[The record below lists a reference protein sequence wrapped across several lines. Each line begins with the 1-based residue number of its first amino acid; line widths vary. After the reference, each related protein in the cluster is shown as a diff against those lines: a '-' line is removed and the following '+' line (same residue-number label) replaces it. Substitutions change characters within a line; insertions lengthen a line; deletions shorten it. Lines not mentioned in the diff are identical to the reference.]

1 MAVEHVTTNRI
12 LSPVRNII
20 TSDIVIALK
29 FKPKIYG
36 YDDYISNPSLNIIT
50 YYVNW

>member
-1 MAVEHVTTNRI
+1 MVVVHVTTNKI

-36 YDDYISNPSLNIIT
+36 YDDYISNPPLNVIT
-50 YYVNW
+50 YYTN